1 MFRRN
6 PERRVREK
14 QTQIILGSIAEVT
27 LEIGGKNLIVKIN
40 MGTQR
45 PHGSRIR
52 SRRLVQSHGHQKTH
66 PKLPQTQSQHIL
78 SPLLNFPTLAR

>member
-1 MFRRN
+1 M
-6 PERRVREK
+6 
-14 QTQIILGSIAEVT
+14 Q
-27 LEIGGKNLIVKIN
+27 
-40 MGTQR
+40 GTQR